1 MPFALDFLSHSSPP
15 CRFRHE
21 SGAAHRAG
29 RPSPAQGM
37 PAAVCR
43 WDPRGSGPACER
55 EVKGG
60 ERSGTRSRPCMRGG
74 SCCDPKLERE
84 AGYLCTHTLRHPP
97 PAPPAHPLQTRQ
109 PPCPWTEV
117 GSLLGASDPIHRRVV
132 LATRNGLELRGV
144 LMRCRSMRQLPAA
157 GGVGGLGPAAGA
169 EEREYE
175 ALFQHGE
182 DLIV

>member
-1 MPFALDFLSHSSPP
+1 M
-15 CRFRHE
+15 
-21 SGAAHRAG
+21 
-29 RPSPAQGM
+29 
-37 PAAVCR
+37 
-43 WDPRGSGPACER
+43 
-55 EVKGG
+55 
-60 ERSGTRSRPCMRGG
+60 
-74 SCCDPKLERE
+74 
-84 AGYLCTHTLRHPP
+84 
-97 PAPPAHPLQTRQ
+97 
-109 PPCPWTEV
+109 